1 MDPIIT
7 SALTSFVT
15 TMATNS
21 SKVPMQTLDDLWYLA
36 FGRINFL
43 AEKKKAENEIALT
56 EFKNSVAEKI
66 LSIKEENLQEPPL
79 SVVGPAIDASRFY
92 IEEEELRE
100 MFAKV
105 IASSMDKSKS
115 ENVHHSFVEIIKQLS
130 TEDAKNI
137 QLFQYE
143 DDLPIVQFKKLI
155 LNDNEQSYTL
165 LKSNVF
171 SGNYSDIIS
180 GDENT
185 ASVTN
190 LARLGLVDI
199 SYENFFTDK
208 KYYNLFMNSTYYR
221 TQGQLLDPELNK
233 IEIKEGIIRTTPFGK
248 AFVGVCL

>member
-43 AEKKKAENEIALT
+43 AEKKKAANEIALT

-115 ENVHHSFVEIIKQLS
+115 GNVHHSFVEIIKQLS
-130 TEDAKNI
+130 PQDAMNI
-137 QLFQYE
+137 RLFRSE
-143 DDLPIVQFKKLI
+143 PDLPIVQFRQVRLS
-155 LNDNEQSYTL
+155 DDGFTL
-165 LKSNVF
+165 LKFNVF
-171 SGNYSDIIS
+171 SGHFSDIIS

-185 ASVTN
+185 TSVTN

-199 SYENFFTDK
+199 SYENNFTDK
-208 KYYNLFMNSTYYR
+208 QYYNLFLNSTYYKD
-221 TQGQLLDPELNK
+221 QIQKLNPELNK
-233 IEIKEGIIRTTPFGK
+233 IEIKEGIIRISPFGQ
-248 AFVGVCL
+248 AFINVCL